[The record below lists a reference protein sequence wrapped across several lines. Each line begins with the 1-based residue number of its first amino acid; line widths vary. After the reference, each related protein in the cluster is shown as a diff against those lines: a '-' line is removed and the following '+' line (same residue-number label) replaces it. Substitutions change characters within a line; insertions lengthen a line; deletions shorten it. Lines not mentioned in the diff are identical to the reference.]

1 MSSSRN
7 HSGTIF
13 TGIAQLVE
21 HRSPKPSV
29 GSSSLSS
36 RAKLK
41 ITMFKKITNYCKES
55 YDELVHKVSW
65 PNRSE
70 LSSSAV
76 VVLYAS
82 LLIALVVFLMDSAF
96 QFIMEDVIYPH

>member
-1 MSSSRN
+1 ML
-7 HSGTIF
+7 SGTIF

-36 RAKLK
+36 RAK
-41 ITMFKKITNYCKES
+41 IERTMFKKITEYCKES

-65 PNRSE
+65 PSRSE

>member
-1 MSSSRN
+1 
-7 HSGTIF
+7 
-13 TGIAQLVE
+13 
-21 HRSPKPSV
+21 
-29 GSSSLSS
+29 
-36 RAKLK
+36 
-41 ITMFKKITNYCKES
+41 MFKKITNYCKES

-65 PNRSE
+65 PTRSK

-76 VVLYAS
+76 VVLTAS